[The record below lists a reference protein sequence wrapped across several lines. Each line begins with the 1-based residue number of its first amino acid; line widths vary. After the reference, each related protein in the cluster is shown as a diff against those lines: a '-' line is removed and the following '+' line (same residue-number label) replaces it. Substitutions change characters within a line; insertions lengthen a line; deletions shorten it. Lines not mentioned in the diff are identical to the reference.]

1 MSNAEIL
8 GWITQVVQDELD
20 NDEIVL
26 TMDTVPSDVE
36 GWDSMA
42 HVGIVLAIE
51 GRVGRPFTID
61 QIESVKTVGDL
72 VRLAGENQAA

>member
-1 MSNAEIL
+1 LSNAEIL

-20 NDEIVL
+20 NDDISL
-26 TMDTVPSDVE
+26 TMDTIPGEVE

-51 GRVGRPFTID
+51 GRLGRPFTID
-61 QIESVKTVGDL
+61 QIEGVKTVGDL
-72 VRLAGENQAA
+72 VRLAHEIQAA